1 MGTAGFFRKLAML
14 LRRDRFRNEL
24 DEEMAF
30 HRTQAEK
37 DFLAA
42 GMTRKAARQAAARQ
56 FGNHE
61 RLKERSSDVIAFR
74 FEAVAQDLRFA
85 LRQLRN
91 HPGFALTGIAVM
103 ALGIGASVAIFG
115 FVDAALIRP
124 LPYADPARLVGVY
137 ENTAQCPRCN
147 LSYEDYLDWKK
158 QNQVFSALEAWTI
171 NGYLLPTPTGAE
183 PVPGVRVSDGFFRT
197 LGVTPILGR
206 DFYAGESSPRAPRTV
221 LLSYAT
227 WQTRFGGQPNAV
239 GQTITLSDQAYTII
253 GVLPREFHFAPR
265 GRAEF
270 WTTLHDPNGCEKR
283 RG

>member
-1 MGTAGFFRKLAML
+1 MGLAGLIRRLGML
-14 LRRDRFRNEL
+14 LGRERFRSEL

-30 HRTQAEK
+30 HRAQAEK
-37 DFLAA
+37 DLLAA
-42 GMTRKAARQAAARQ
+42 GMTSRRAARRAAARQ

-158 QNQVFSALEAWTI
+158 QNQVFSALEAW
-171 NGYLLPTPTGAE
+171 GM
-183 PVPGVRVSDGFFRT
+183 
-197 LGVTPILGR
+197 
-206 DFYAGESSPRAPRTV
+206 
-221 LLSYAT
+221 
-227 WQTRFGGQPNAV
+227 
-239 GQTITLSDQAYTII
+239 
-253 GVLPREFHFAPR
+253 
-265 GRAEF
+265 
-270 WTTLHDPNGCEKR
+270 
-283 RG
+283 